1 MRNISKPLAT
11 LAIFSAL
18 ITAANAEVSDKVLN
32 VGFEQNGK
40 AAGRLLPT
48 NEFKVVKTE
57 GSRVLLSISGFLNP
71 AAPNVLYASDGQ
83 RVIAAAFGK
92 STVLELKNP
101 IKGQNGGWDKGT
113 IEVWADKAD
122 FAPDNKAMMARAA
135 QTYSESCGVCH
146 ALHDI
151 KHFTAN
157 QWPATF
163 NSMVERTAIDKEDR
177 WLVIQYLQ
185 KNSKDYKETK

>member
-1 MRNISKPLAT
+1 MLSVLLA
-11 LAIFSAL
+11 LASFAG
-18 ITAANAEVSDKVLN
+18 AEVSDKVLN
-32 VGFEQNGK
+32 IGFEKDGK
-40 AAGRLLPT
+40 PTGRLLPT
-48 NEFKVVKTE
+48 NEFKVLKTD
-57 GSRVLLSISGFLNP
+57 GDKVLLSVSGYLNP

-92 STVLELKNP
+92 SVTLELKEAK
-101 IKGQNGGWDKGT
+101 KGANGGWDRGS
-113 IEVWADKAD
+113 IEVWASKGEFAAD
-122 FAPDNKAMMARAA
+122 SKEMLAKAA
-135 QTYSESCGVCH
+135 QIYGESCGVCH

-163 NSMVERTAIDKEDR
+163 NSMVDRTAIDKEDR